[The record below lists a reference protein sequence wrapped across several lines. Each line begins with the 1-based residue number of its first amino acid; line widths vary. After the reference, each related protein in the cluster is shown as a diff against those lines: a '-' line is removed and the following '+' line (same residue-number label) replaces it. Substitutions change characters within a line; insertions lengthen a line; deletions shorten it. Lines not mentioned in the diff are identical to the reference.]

1 MRSPAG
7 FACEVCAA
15 GTLYFLAAGYM
26 GKVTSC
32 LSIPP
37 YAAEGSTRQGQQG
50 TSRFMN
56 AHQID
61 RSMGIARQKR

>member
-1 MRSPAG
+1 M
-7 FACEVCAA
+7 
-15 GTLYFLAAGYM
+15 YFLAAGYM

-61 RSMGIARQKR
+61 RSMGIAR